1 MIKEK
6 KKKRRR
12 RWPIELIR
20 PREEGRM
27 RTRVETTVE
36 PSTTTSW
43 TVSRRFES
51 RNKSE
56 RGRVMFVP
64 RLSRYF
70 NSLFL
75 SLSRSLRSKR
85 RKKNCNYGWR
95 LIYIYIPSFLYH
107 VFHISRES
115 CETIFCLEKILA
127 VRQPI
132 ILSPTRVSRGS
143 SNLVGLRM
151 FTRL

>member
-20 PREEGRM
+20 SREEGRM

-43 TVSRRFES
+43 TVLRRFES

-64 RLSRYF
+64 RLSHYF

-95 LIYIYIPSFLYH
+95 LIYIYSFL
-107 VFHISRES
+107 SLS
-115 CETIFCLEKILA
+115 CIPYIERI
-127 VRQPI
+127 VRDDLLFGKNI
-132 ILSPTRVSRGS
+132 GGAPTDYSLPNTCVAR
-143 SNLVGLRM
+143 
-151 FTRL
+151 

>member
-43 TVSRRFES
+43 TVLRRFES

-95 LIYIYIPSFLYH
+95 LIYIYSFL
-107 VFHISRES
+107 SLS
-115 CETIFCLEKILA
+115 CIPYIERI
-127 VRQPI
+127 VRDDLLFGKNI
-132 ILSPTRVSRGS
+132 GGAPTDYSLPNTCVAR
-143 SNLVGLRM
+143 
-151 FTRL
+151 

>member
-1 MIKEK
+1 M
-6 KKKRRR
+6 
-12 RWPIELIR
+12 
-20 PREEGRM
+20 
-27 RTRVETTVE
+27 ETTVE
-36 PSTTTSW
+36 PSTTMSW
-43 TVSRRFES
+43 TVLRRFKS

-95 LIYIYIPSFLYH
+95 LIYIYSFLSLSCIPYIERI
-107 VFHISRES
+107 VRDDLLFGKNIGGAPTDYSLPNTCVARQLESRRTADVYAFIEKRK
-115 CETIFCLEKILA
+115 ENVKLKRIYGRYGIFIQIE
-127 VRQPI
+127 
-132 ILSPTRVSRGS
+132 
-143 SNLVGLRM
+143 
-151 FTRL
+151 

>member
-1 MIKEK
+1 
-6 KKKRRR
+6 
-12 RWPIELIR
+12 
-20 PREEGRM
+20 M

-43 TVSRRFES
+43 TVLRRFES

-75 SLSRSLRSKR
+75 SLSLRSKR

-95 LIYIYIPSFLYH
+95 LIYIYSFLSLSCIPYIERI
-107 VFHISRES
+107 VRDDLLFGKNIGGAPTDYSLPNTCVARQLESRRTADVYAFIEKRK
-115 CETIFCLEKILA
+115 ENVKLKRIYGRYGIFIQIE
-127 VRQPI
+127 
-132 ILSPTRVSRGS
+132 
-143 SNLVGLRM
+143 
-151 FTRL
+151 

>member
-1 MIKEK
+1 
-6 KKKRRR
+6 
-12 RWPIELIR
+12 
-20 PREEGRM
+20 M

-43 TVSRRFES
+43 TVLRRFES

-95 LIYIYIPSFLYH
+95 LIYIYIFLPFFIMYSIYRENRARRSFVWKKYWRCANRLFSPQH
-107 VFHISRES
+107 VCRAVARISSDCGCLRVYRKENVKLKRIYGRYG
-115 CETIFCLEKILA
+115 IFI
-127 VRQPI
+127 
-132 ILSPTRVSRGS
+132 
-143 SNLVGLRM
+143 
-151 FTRL
+151 

>member
-1 MIKEK
+1 M
-6 KKKRRR
+6 
-12 RWPIELIR
+12 
-20 PREEGRM
+20 
-27 RTRVETTVE
+27 ETTVE

-43 TVSRRFES
+43 TVLRRFKS

-95 LIYIYIPSFLYH
+95 LIYIYSFLSLSCIPYIERI
-107 VFHISRES
+107 VRDDLLFGKNIGGAPTDYSLPNTCVARQLESRRTADVYAFIEKRK
-115 CETIFCLEKILA
+115 ENVKLKRIYGRYGIFIQIE
-127 VRQPI
+127 
-132 ILSPTRVSRGS
+132 
-143 SNLVGLRM
+143 
-151 FTRL
+151 

>member
-1 MIKEK
+1 M
-6 KKKRRR
+6 
-12 RWPIELIR
+12 
-20 PREEGRM
+20 
-27 RTRVETTVE
+27 ETTVE

-43 TVSRRFES
+43 TVLRRFKS

-75 SLSRSLRSKR
+75 SLSHSLRSKR

-95 LIYIYIPSFLYH
+95 LIYIYSFLSLSCIPYIERI
-107 VFHISRES
+107 VRDDLLFGKNIGGAPTDYSLPNTCVARQLESRRTADVYAFIEKRK
-115 CETIFCLEKILA
+115 ENVKLKRIYGRYGIFIQIE
-127 VRQPI
+127 
-132 ILSPTRVSRGS
+132 
-143 SNLVGLRM
+143 
-151 FTRL
+151 

>member
-1 MIKEK
+1 
-6 KKKRRR
+6 
-12 RWPIELIR
+12 
-20 PREEGRM
+20 M

-70 NSLFL
+70 NSVSLFVTL
-75 SLSRSLRSKR
+75 LTIEKKKKELQLRLAI
-85 RKKNCNYGWR
+85 N
-95 LIYIYIPSFLYH
+95 IYIFLPFFIMYSIYRENRARRSFVWKKYWRCANRLFSPQH
-107 VFHISRES
+107 VCRAVARISSDCGCLRVYRKENVKLKRIYGRYG
-115 CETIFCLEKILA
+115 IFI
-127 VRQPI
+127 
-132 ILSPTRVSRGS
+132 
-143 SNLVGLRM
+143 
-151 FTRL
+151 